1 MLYIKNET
9 IVSSKQKV
17 LLTEDKQIINPR
29 EEDFIEAGY
38 IEYIPPVEEISEEE
52 INNI

>member
-29 EEDFIEAGY
+29 EEDFINNGWV
-38 IEYIPPVEEISEEE
+38 EYIPPIEDIENGEEI
-52 INNI
+52 